1 MEGLRRSLMVFIAVV
16 LVGCNPLIRAALLGG
31 NGSSGIEGQ
40 VLIGPTCPVMR
51 AEDPSCADKP
61 YPATL
66 LGLYQNGQ
74 LLARLVTDDQGRFK
88 VSLEPG
94 TYILVPER
102 KTGQLARPRQTEQ
115 EVVVKAGAYTQVR
128 VIYDSG
134 IR

>member
-1 MEGLRRSLMVFIAVV
+1 MERLGHSLLV
-16 LVGCNPLIRAALLGG
+16 LATVCLMGCNYPIQAALLSG

-51 AEDPSCADKP
+51 ENDPNCADKP
-61 YPATL
+61 YPTT

-88 VSLEPG
+88 VSPEPG
-94 TYILVPER
+94 TYTLVPEH
-102 KTGQLARPRQTEQ
+102 KAGQIARPLQTEQ
-115 EVVVKAGAYTQVR
+115 RVVVNAGVYTSVK

-134 IR
+134 LR

>member
-1 MEGLRRSLMVFIAVV
+1 MERLGHSLLV
-16 LVGCNPLIRAALLGG
+16 LVTVCLMGCNYPIQAALLSG

-51 AEDPSCADKP
+51 ENDPNCADKP
-61 YPATL
+61 YPTT

-94 TYILVPER
+94 TYTLE
-102 KTGQLARPRQTEQ
+102 T
-115 EVVVKAGAYTQVR
+115 VVKVSHQASDGPSQPLHQQAYHA
-128 VIYDSG
+128 
-134 IR
+134 